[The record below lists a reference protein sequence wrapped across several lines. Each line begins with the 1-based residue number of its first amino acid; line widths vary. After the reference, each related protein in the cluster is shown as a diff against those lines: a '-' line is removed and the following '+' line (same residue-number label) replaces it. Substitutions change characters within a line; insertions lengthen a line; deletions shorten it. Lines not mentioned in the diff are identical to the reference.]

1 LDYYFD
7 SIADTCDA
15 AFDDPTNLSALA
27 EEPLRKAVVY
37 FCDRAA
43 WFARLGDLDDRL
55 AYAKSRAGFER
66 IEGDVFSE
74 EVGAQASG
82 RDFKAFVLY
91 PAQGFGGEE
100 ADLTIGI
107 ASRVAVAA
115 YPMTGDQ
122 FGGFDRS
129 FAFALL

>member
-1 LDYYFD
+1 MIRPTCPHWPKSRFGRRL
-7 SIADTCDA
+7 SIFVIERQGLRA
-15 AFDDPTNLSALA
+15 SAISMT
-27 EEPLRKAVVY
+27 
-37 FCDRAA
+37 
-43 WFARLGDLDDRL
+43 RL

-74 EVGAQASG
+74 EVSAQASG